1 MEWLGNIGQKKNI
14 YIYIRDKEA
23 SFIMRKRSIYQE
35 DIPIIKR
42 YKVAKRSSKYM
53 KQKLMEM
60 KAKIDNSTI
69 TATDL
74 NTSLST
80 TGRKTRQ
87 SINKEIEVLTGQ
99 PTKAEYKLLLN
110 IYRLLFRIEHI
121 PGYKAKD
128 IL

>member
-1 MEWLGNIGQKKNI
+1 
-14 YIYIRDKEA
+14 
-23 SFIMRKRSIYQE
+23 MRKRPIYQE
-35 DIPIIKR
+35 GIPIIKIH
-42 YKVAKRSSKYM
+42 KVAKRSSKYM

-80 TGRKTRQ
+80 MGRKTRQ
-87 SINKEIEVLTGQ
+87 NINKEIEVLTGQ
-99 PTKAEYKLLLN
+99 TIKAEYKLLLS
-110 IYRLLFRIEHI
+110 IHRPLFRIEHI